1 MKIAMMSAWNT
12 DSGTA
17 IHAETVGRA
26 WIASGHEL
34 TVFSH
39 IRNDFHGTGFTGM
52 DEDYVIRCFGTQK
65 TGYLDSKPIL
75 DRNFDFFIIQD
86 IRMLPV
92 ENLYRLLP
100 KIKSR
105 SKLVNILYENHLPE
119 EKWFF
124 KADWDTVVYFDRRQ
138 EFFKEVYPRAKH
150 IPFPC
155 FPPRSGNKAEARRK
169 LNLPEGKNIIYFFCQ
184 RGYRPPITE
193 LPVQLQ
199 ETSILLIVTQNGHSR
214 AIERPGNKHGLV
226 REEPALSRERFDD
239 YLFASDICVLHKV
252 STSDLAVVSSTA
264 YQSLGT
270 GCPIMAPAESDFFK
284 ESGDEIIK
292 YRSITDLNR
301 KLMEFTENR
310 EKLKKHMD
318 NVKRFVRERSPEVI
332 SAMFLHSSGA

>member
-26 WIASGHEL
+26 WIKSGHQL

-39 IRNDFHGTGFTGM
+39 ITNDFHGTGFTGT

-65 TGYLDSKPIL
+65 TGYFDSKPVL
-75 DRNFDFFIIQD
+75 AQNFDLFVIQD
-86 IRMLPV
+86 LRMLPV
-92 ENLYRLLP
+92 SNLYRILP
-100 KIKSR
+100 MIKSR

-124 KADWDTVVYFDRRQ
+124 KDYWDTVVYFDRRQ
-138 EFFKEVYPRAKH
+138 EFFKKAYPHAMY

-155 FPPRSGNKAEARRK
+155 FPPRNGNKQEARTK
-169 LNLPEGKNIIYFFCQ
+169 LKLPGDKNIIYLFCQ
-184 RGYRPPITE
+184 RGYQPPVTE
-193 LPVQLQ
+193 LPGQLR
-199 ETSILLIVTQNGHSR
+199 ETSVLLILTQTGHSR
-214 AIERPGNKHGLV
+214 TMKRSDSKHVLV
-226 REEPALSRERFDD
+226 REEDALSSQRFDD
-239 YLFASDICVLHKV
+239 YLFASDICVLHKE
-252 STSDLAVVSSTA
+252 STGNLAVVSSTA

-292 YRSITDLNR
+292 YHGIEDLNR
-301 KLMEFTENR
+301 KLIEFTGNR
-310 EKLKKHMD
+310 KKLKKHLD
-318 NVKRFVRERSPEVI
+318 SVKRFVRKHSPEII
-332 SAMFLHSSGA
+332 SGMFLR

>member
-26 WIASGHEL
+26 WIKSGHQL

-39 IRNDFHGTGFTGM
+39 IKTDFHGTGFTGT

-65 TGYLDSKPIL
+65 TGYFDSKPVL
-75 DRNFDFFIIQD
+75 AQNFDLFVIQD
-86 IRMLPV
+86 LRMLPV
-92 ENLYRLLP
+92 SNLFKVLP

-124 KADWDTVVYFDRRQ
+124 KDYWDTVVYFDRRQ
-138 EFFKEVYPRAKH
+138 EFFKKAYPNARH

-155 FPPRSGNKAEARRK
+155 FPGRNGNRGEAVK
-169 LNLPEGKNIIYFFCQ
+169 ELKLPEGKNIIYIFCQ
-184 RGYRPPITE
+184 RGYQPPITK
-193 LPVQLQ
+193 LPGQLQ
-199 ETSILLIVTQNGHSR
+199 ETSVLLIVTQTGRSR
-214 AIERPGNKHGLV
+214 TIKIPGSKNVLI
-226 REEPALSRERFDD
+226 REEDALSRERFDD

-252 STSDLAVVSSTA
+252 STGNLAVVSSTA

-270 GCPIMAPAESDFFK
+270 NCPIMAPAESDFFK
-284 ESGDEIIK
+284 ESGNEIIK
-292 YRSITDLNR
+292 YHSIDDLNR
-301 KLMEFTENR
+301 KLVEFTGNR
-310 EKLKKHMD
+310 KKLKKQLD
-318 NVKRFVRERSPEVI
+318 SSKRFVKKHSPEVI
-332 SAMFLHSSGA
+332 SGMFLRY